1 MLPTTQRD
9 YSSSAIHF
17 LLHFLI
23 IKKKKVGGN
32 KEKKKRQHALVPNK
46 YGGKNHD
53 KEGMSEVGGSEHG

>member
-1 MLPTTQRD
+1 MTIQAVLFIFC
-9 YSSSAIHF
+9 YIF
-17 LLHFLI
+17 LSL
-23 IKKKKVGGN
+23 KKKKVGGN

>member
-23 IKKKKVGGN
+23 IKKKKKWGEI
-32 KEKKKRQHALVPNK
+32 KRKKRQHALVPNK
-46 YGGKNHD
+46 YGGKNHN

>member
-32 KEKKKRQHALVPNK
+32 KEKKKGNMLWFQISMGEK
-46 YGGKNHD
+46 ITIK
-53 KEGMSEVGGSEHG
+53 KE